1 MPEMFRKRFSVYATF
16 GSIAIVLITMAT
28 IGAGQ
33 IVGAS
38 RVPEILA
45 LQTFL
50 DIEYARVGNDA
61 LELDLYLPDGPGP
74 FPLII
79 WIHGGGWISGDNDLS
94 PNGPQV
100 RQTTRGYAVAS
111 INYRLSDQ
119 AKFPAQIEDCKAA
132 VRWLRAHA
140 GEYNLDP
147 SRIAVWGASAGGHLA
162 ALLGTSGDISA
173 LEGSGGNLSFSSRV
187 NAVIDW
193 FGPTDLLKLSVDSLP
208 FPCNLIDHDS
218 PFSPESLL
226 IGCAIQTCPN
236 KTELANPIR
245 YASADDPPFLI
256 MHGERDC
263 LVGPSQSR
271 RLRDALAAVGAKV
284 SFKVI
289 ESAGHGGSEFDDA
302 ENRKLLDDFLDE
314 HLSVKAGVLKITAA
328 SVAGKKLLVF
338 GENFSTGSVIWMDGL
353 KQKTANDE
361 QNPTTV
367 LIGKKAGKKI
377 ASGDTV
383 ILQVKNPDDSISAP
397 FSFTR
402 P

>member
-1 MPEMFRKRFSVYATF
+1 MFPKRSTVFFPF
-16 GSIAIVLITMAT
+16 GSIVILLTTIAILGVA
-28 IGAGQ
+28 Q
-33 IVGAS
+33 IVNAS
-38 RVPEILA
+38 RVPEIRA
-45 LQTFL
+45 LQTFR

-61 LELDLYLPDGPGP
+61 LELDLYLPEGTGP

-79 WIHGGGWISGDNDLS
+79 WIHGGGWASGDKDLS
-94 PNGPQV
+94 PNGPQM

-111 INYRLSDQ
+111 IDYRLSHQ

-132 VRWLRAHA
+132 VRWLRAHSA
-140 GEYNLDP
+140 EYNLDS
-147 SRIAVWGASAGGHLA
+147 SRVAAWGASAGGHLA
-162 ALLGTSGDISA
+162 ALLGTSGAVGA
-173 LEGSGGNLSFSSRV
+173 LEGSEGNPGFSSRV
-187 NAVIDW
+187 DAVVDW
-193 FGPTDLLKLSVDSLP
+193 FGPTDLLKLSADSLP

-226 IGCAIQTCPN
+226 MGCAIQTCPN

-245 YASADDPPFLI
+245 YVSADDPPFLI

-263 LVGPSQSR
+263 LVGPPQSR
-271 RLRDALAAVGAKV
+271 RLRDALAIVGAKV
-284 SFKVI
+284 TLKVI
-289 ESAGHGGSEFDDA
+289 EGAGHGGSEFDDA

-314 HLSVKAGVLKITAA
+314 YLSHKSDALKITSA

-338 GENFSTGSVIWMDGL
+338 GENFTTGSVILLDGL

-367 LIGKKAGKKI
+367 LIGKKTGKKI

-383 ILQVKNPDDSISAP
+383 LVQVKNPDDSVSAP